1 MGCTLASHGQYHW
14 TVYVRS
20 RCSLASNYFDHLLPV
35 TTTTTTT
42 NTATATAN
50 TTIFTFYSSAF
61 SFSCSRLRQVCQRK
75 TSLGNWCRF
84 FYGPDALLV
93 MQTTVSAKTNV
104 THATLSCKHG
114 TTIRLLFTDRRYTS
128 TFQQAS
134 QLPFIVTTL
143 SEAGFESASSF
154 FGSICSQQCIISS
167 PISKQVKYFKG
178 TNEQQSEPVCCGQ
191 VTPT

>member
-104 THATLSCKHG
+104 THATLSCK
-114 TTIRLLFTDRRYTS
+114 
-128 TFQQAS
+128 
-134 QLPFIVTTL
+134 
-143 SEAGFESASSF
+143 
-154 FGSICSQQCIISS
+154 QQCQLRPMSHMQLCHANTEQPFVYCSLTGGIQAPSS
-167 PISKQVKYFKG
+167 RPHSCLL
-178 TNEQQSEPVCCGQ
+178 S
-191 VTPT
+191 